1 LEKIRRKY
9 LFTLSITLLL
19 ALLPF
24 FILSSFVRFQADDYC
39 SSTLIRT
46 QGFWRAQSSSYM
58 QWSGRFA
65 TMFFTAIIDKLD
77 LLGHQL
83 LPIILILSLL
93 ISSYLIINSIIN
105 LFNYKLP
112 ISINFCISLVIV
124 FFTLITTP
132 NIYQSFYWR
141 SGSITYTLP
150 IILFNLLLVILIDS
164 LNNRITWWNIL
175 LCSILSFITMGFSE
189 TNTAM
194 QLVLMTISLICLLIY
209 NQVTKEKKIT
219 LNLWYVALL
228 SGVLG
233 FILLLLAP
241 GNRIRMNYMPQPPDF
256 AQWIYLSNRYA
267 LGLLYNNFTSNL
279 VSRFIS
285 GLIGISIGLI
295 LPVNLIKLTKN
306 IKLYTL
312 TSFIVVYGLLV
323 AACAPSAFAESAYLE
338 ERAQTGANF
347 VITFIWIIGSIF
359 IGAYYAH
366 KLSNK
371 SLRMVILASLI
382 ISIIFVCWEII
393 NFSKTLPEYY
403 KKAVLWDARAE
414 FIKNQKD
421 EGLLEL
427 TVPSID
433 SIDGLFELSPDP
445 NHWVNRCAAGYYQ
458 VNSIS
463 GTE

>member
-1 LEKIRRKY
+1 MEKIRRKY

-19 ALLPF
+19 AMLPF

-39 SSTLIRT
+39 SSTLIRK
-46 QGFWRAQSSSYM
+46 QGFWRAQSSYYM

-77 LLGHQL
+77 LFGHQL
-83 LPIILILSLL
+83 LPIILIISLL
-93 ISSYLIINSIIN
+93 ISSYLLINSIIN
-105 LFNYKLP
+105 VFHYKLSK
-112 ISINFCISLVIV
+112 SIIFCISLVIV

-132 NIYQSFYWR
+132 NLYQSFYWR

-164 LNNRITWWNIL
+164 LKNRITWWNIL

-194 QLVLMTISLICLLIY
+194 QLVLMTLCLICLIIY
-209 NQVTKEKKIT
+209 KRFTKEQKINI
-219 LNLWYVALL
+219 NLWYVALL
-228 SGVLG
+228 SSLLG
-233 FILLLLAP
+233 FTLLLLAP
-241 GNRIRMNYMPQPPDF
+241 GNRVRMNYMPQPPDF
-256 AQWIYLSNRYA
+256 TQWIYLSNRYA

-285 GLIGISIGLI
+285 GLIGITIGLI
-295 LPVNLIKLTKN
+295 FPVNLINPSKN
-306 IKLYTL
+306 LKLYAL

-347 VITFIWIIGSIF
+347 VITFIWIIGSIL
-359 IGAYYAH
+359 IGVYFAH
-366 KLSNK
+366 KFSNK
-371 SLRMVILASLI
+371 SLKIVIFVSLI
-382 ISIIFVCWEII
+382 VSNIFICWEVIY
-393 NFSKTLPEYY
+393 FSKTLPEYY

-414 FIKNQKD
+414 YIKNQKD
-421 EGLLEL
+421 EGSVEL
-427 TVPSID
+427 IVPSID

>member
-1 LEKIRRKY
+1 MEKIRRKY

-228 SGVLG
+228 L
-233 FILLLLAP
+233 
-241 GNRIRMNYMPQPPDF
+241 
-256 AQWIYLSNRYA
+256 
-267 LGLLYNNFTSNL
+267 
-279 VSRFIS
+279 
-285 GLIGISIGLI
+285 
-295 LPVNLIKLTKN
+295 
-306 IKLYTL
+306 
-312 TSFIVVYGLLV
+312 
-323 AACAPSAFAESAYLE
+323 
-338 ERAQTGANF
+338 
-347 VITFIWIIGSIF
+347 
-359 IGAYYAH
+359 
-366 KLSNK
+366 
-371 SLRMVILASLI
+371 SLI
-382 ISIIFVCWEII
+382 HI
-393 NFSKTLPEYY
+393 
-403 KKAVLWDARAE
+403 
-414 FIKNQKD
+414 
-421 EGLLEL
+421 
-427 TVPSID
+427 
-433 SIDGLFELSPDP
+433 
-445 NHWVNRCAAGYYQ
+445 
-458 VNSIS
+458 
-463 GTE
+463 

>member
-1 LEKIRRKY
+1 MEKIRRKY

-19 ALLPF
+19 AMLPF

-65 TMFFTAIIDKLD
+65 TMFFTTIIDKLD
-77 LLGHQL
+77 LFGHQL
-83 LPIILILSLL
+83 LPIILIISLI
-93 ISSYLIINSIIN
+93 ISSYLLINSIIN
-105 LFNYKLP
+105 VFHYKLSK
-112 ISINFCISLVIV
+112 SIIFCISLVIV

-132 NIYQSFYWR
+132 NLYQSFYWR

-164 LNNRITWWNIL
+164 LKNRITWWNFL

-194 QLVLMTISLICLLIY
+194 QLVLMMLCLICLIIY
-209 NQVTKEKKIT
+209 KRFTKEQKINI
-219 LNLWYVALL
+219 NLWYVALL
-228 SGVLG
+228 SSLLG
-233 FILLLLAP
+233 FTLLLLAP
-241 GNRIRMNYMPQPPDF
+241 GNRVRMNYMPQPPDF
-256 AQWIYLSNRYA
+256 IQWIYLSNRYV

-285 GLIGISIGLI
+285 GLIGITIGLI
-295 LPVNLIKLTKN
+295 FPVNLINPSKN
-306 IKLYTL
+306 LKLYAL

-347 VITFIWIIGSIF
+347 VITFIWIIGSIL
-359 IGAYYAH
+359 IGVYFAH
-366 KLSNK
+366 KFSNK
-371 SLRMVILASLI
+371 SLRIVVFVSLI
-382 ISIIFVCWEII
+382 VSIIFICWEVIY
-393 NFSKTLPEYY
+393 FSKTLPEYY

-414 FIKNQKD
+414 YIKNQKD
-421 EGLLEL
+421 EGSVEL
-427 TVPSID
+427 IVPSID
-433 SIDGLFELSPDP
+433 SIDGLFELSQDP